1 MRIFLLLGAMSLLLA
16 ACGSQRVYFDD
27 AAVARAS
34 YTSTEPPSIT
44 VLTMIRTEN
53 GAGGHSALLINASE
67 RIIFDPAGS
76 FYSELV
82 PQQEDV
88 LYGISPRIL
97 QAYKS
102 AHARST
108 YYVKSQTIEVTAEQA
123 EIAYRLALSNGSV
136 SKAFCTQANTAL
148 LQKVPGFEGIKST
161 FFPTNLSRQIAKY
174 PGVVT
179 DDYYEDDSPDLAASM
194 AQANATLGQ

>member
-1 MRIFLLLGAMSLLLA
+1 MLFGAMLLLLA
-16 ACGSQRVYFDD
+16 ACGSQREYFDD

-34 YTSTEPPSIT
+34 YSDSGPPSIT
-44 VLTMIRTEN
+44 VMTMIRTST
-53 GAGGHSALLINASE
+53 GSGGHSSLLINASE

-76 FYSELV
+76 FYSEVV
-82 PQQEDV
+82 PQQNDV
-88 LYGISPRIL
+88 LFGITPRIL
-97 QAYKS
+97 QGYKS

-108 YYVKSQTIEVTAEQA
+108 YYVKSQTIEVTPEQA
-123 EIAYRLALSNGSV
+123 EIAYQLALKAGPV

-148 LQKVPGFEGIKST
+148 LQQVPGFEGIRST
-161 FFPTNLSRQIAKY
+161 FFPTKLAEQIASF

-194 AQANATLGQ
+194 AQANAVLTQ